1 MGTYFHI
8 KPLIYVCIKY
18 KHSEY
23 KAIKETIQDIKI
35 NVKLIDFSL
44 FDLKGGQNI
53 QTENK

>member
-44 FDLKGGQNI
+44 FDLKGG
-53 QTENK
+53 